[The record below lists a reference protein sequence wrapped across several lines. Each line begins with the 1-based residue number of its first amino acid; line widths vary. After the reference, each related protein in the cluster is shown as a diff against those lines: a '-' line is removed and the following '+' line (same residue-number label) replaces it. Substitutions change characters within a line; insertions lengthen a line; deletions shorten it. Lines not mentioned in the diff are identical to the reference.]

1 MHLDIIFKAIIVKHD
16 IRTVNLRDHGHII
29 YVSQVLLFPMKLIR
43 KGKVKDVYDLA
54 DGRILFHFSDRI
66 SAFDVKMNTLI
77 PRKGEVLCKFADY
90 WFNILGTRHH
100 MLALE
105 DKDKIIA
112 KNTDIIPLEC
122 VVRGYFYGS
131 LLERH
136 RNGQLRRCTLPD
148 DFRPIMAAKLIEP
161 IFDPTT
167 KSEEHDIPVS
177 ENEAISTDI
186 LSRQEFD
193 YLKETSISLYNK
205 MNSIAERA
213 GFIIADVKFEFG
225 RDRNN
230 GDILLADSLGPD
242 EYRLWRSSDYQP
254 GKVQE
259 SYDKQLLRDWL
270 IKIGFKDKIDELRQK
285 GQKPDPPDIPAELV
299 SELTR
304 RYVFAYERITGRKL

>member
-1 MHLDIIFKAIIVKHD
+1 
-16 IRTVNLRDHGHII
+16 
-29 YVSQVLLFPMKLIR
+29 MKLIR
-43 KGKVKDVYDLA
+43 KGKVKDVYDLG
-54 DGRILFHFSDRI
+54 DGRVLFHFSDRI

-77 PRKGEVLCKFADY
+77 PRKGQVLCKFAEY
-90 WFNILGTRHH
+90 WFKILGTRHH

-105 DKDKIIA
+105 GKDKMIA
-112 KNTDIIPLEC
+112 RNTDIIPLEC

-131 LLERH
+131 LLERYN
-136 RNGQLRRCTLPD
+136 NGQLPSSTLPT
-148 DFRPIMAAKLIEP
+148 DFRPIIATKLIEP

-167 KSEEHDIPVS
+167 KSEKHDIPIS
-177 ENEAISTDI
+177 ENEVLSAGI

-193 YLKETSISLYNK
+193 YLKGTSIWLYDK
-205 MNSIAERA
+205 MSSIAERA

-225 RDRNN
+225 RDRST

-242 EYRLWRSSDYQP
+242 EFRLWLSSDYQP
-254 GKVQE
+254 GKIQE

-270 IKIGFKDKIDELRQK
+270 IKTGFKDKIDKLRQK

-304 RYVFAYERITGRKL
+304 RYIFAYEGISGRKL